1 MREPIS
7 GTLGSMSDVEVDIS
21 TEGGRAVIEGK
32 TSVPF
37 RTFVS
42 LILQRKVQ
50 TLFKKCQDDPVIVG
64 SELLTA
70 LASAPD
76 DRQEDRSK
84 LVLVTFGMGVL
95 AGIFCTV
102 LTFVVLAMFDVRPQD
117 KDLLIVLG
125 IFLVVAVVMFVL
137 LHVQRTPGKQQ
148 LYDTMEKIKDL
159 ILR

>member
-1 MREPIS
+1 
-7 GTLGSMSDVEVDIS
+7 MSDVEVDIKS
-21 TEGGRAVIEGK
+21 DGGKAVIEGK

-50 TLFKKCQDDPVIVG
+50 TLFKKCQDDPIIVG

-84 LVLVTFGMGVL
+84 LILVTFGMGIL
-95 AGIFCTV
+95 SGIFLTV
-102 LTFVVLAMFDVRPQD
+102 LTIVVLAMFDVRPQD

-125 IFLVVAVVMFVL
+125 IFLVIAAVVVFILRM
-137 LHVQRTPGKQQ
+137 QRTQSKQR
-148 LYDTMEKIKDL
+148 LYESMEKITDL
-159 ILR
+159 IMR